1 MYFSPGLTVSHF
13 SQKTA
18 SISICNI
25 SPLNTQRLFGL
36 YKRLVCAFNMICT
49 FVQKL
54 VYLFKSCYKAGIRLK
69 LILIFATKT

>member
-1 MYFSPGLTVSHF
+1 MYFSPGLTVSHC

-25 SPLNTQRLFGL
+25 SPLNTQGLFGL
-36 YKRLVCAFNMICT
+36 YKRLVCVFKTTCT

-54 VYLFKSCYKAGIRLK
+54 AYLFKNCYKAGIRLK
-69 LILIFATKT
+69 LMLIFATGT